1 MEQGQSGDTRGKEK
15 KRKKN
20 QQEKTANKHTFQVRQ
35 TQAALPLPLPLSF
48 TRTHAQTHAK
58 FTHTKHPR
66 TRSAGLDFQ
75 SKTTKQSKP
84 WGQGGQT
91 LCEEGP
97 SETLPLTL
105 Y

>member
-1 MEQGQSGDTRGKEK
+1 MGTLGGKET
-15 KRKKN
+15 KRKEN
-20 QQEKTANKHTFQVRQ
+20 QQEKKANKHTFQVRQ
-35 TQAALPLPLPLSF
+35 TQAALPLSL
-48 TRTHAQTHAK
+48 TGTHAQTHAK
-58 FTHTKHPR
+58 FTHTKHPQI
-66 TRSAGLDFQ
+66 RSADLDFQ

-91 LCEEGP
+91 LCEERP